1 MKRRSVLSYDYLL
14 MFNKKLLEN
23 IISLATIK
31 GLQYLLAFVTFPYL
45 VRVLQVEQYGLI
57 VFAQS
62 IVQYFVLLTDYGFN
76 LLGPREIAQH
86 DNVQERGIVFS
97 NIFFA
102 KLMLLF
108 CSTVIFVCGLLCL
121 ERYREVDVALYFT
134 FYLMVIGNVLFPVW
148 FFQGIQQM
156 RYITLVNIIANVF
169 RVAGVFLLV
178 KTPQDYLLAALF
190 QAVVPLVAAVFSW
203 MILVKDYPEVLV
215 LPNRQGTKKMF
226 VDGWSIFT
234 STIAIN
240 LYTASNIVF
249 LGMLTNNVV
258 VGYFSGAKKII
269 DNVTQLIS
277 PITQAVYP
285 YVSKKAAASKT
296 DALRFLHKMVVA
308 LGGGNL
314 LLSLF
319 IIIFA
324 DFIVKL
330 LLGAGYEQSVLLLRI
345 MAFIPFIVSLSNIF
359 GVQTM
364 LVFGMQ
370 KAFSRILLM
379 AAGLNT
385 CVVLPMIYFYE
396 DVGVS
401 ITITITE
408 CFVTFMMW
416 YVLKKKGINLLRK

>member
-1 MKRRSVLSYDYLL
+1 MQ
-14 MFNKKLLEN
+14 KLLEN

-31 GLQYLLAFVTFPYL
+31 GLEYILAFVTFPYL

-62 IVQYFVLLTDYGFN
+62 IVQYFVFLTDYGFN

-86 DNVQERGIVFS
+86 DSVQERGAVFS

-102 KLMLLF
+102 KLLLLF
-108 CSTVIFVCGLLCL
+108 FSTILFVCGLLAL
-121 ERYREVDVALYFT
+121 GEYEEVDVVLYLT
-134 FYLMVIGNVLFPVW
+134 FYLMVIGNVFFPVW

-156 RYITLVNIIANVF
+156 RYITLVNIIANIF
-169 RVAGVFLLV
+169 RVAGIFLLV
-178 KTPQDYLLAALF
+178 KTPQDYLIAALF
-190 QAVVPLVAAVFSW
+190 QAIVPLIASIFSW
-203 MILVKDYPEVLV
+203 IILVKDYPEVFV
-215 LPNRQGTKKMF
+215 LPSSQGIKKMF

-249 LGMLTNNVV
+249 LGMLTDNVV

-269 DNVTQLIS
+269 DNITQLIS

-285 YVSKKAAASKT
+285 YVSKKASASKT
-296 DALRFLHKMVVA
+296 DALRFLHKIVVV
-308 LGGGNL
+308 LGGGNF
-314 LLSLF
+314 LLSVF
-319 IIIFA
+319 ITVFA

-330 LLGAGYEQSVLLLRI
+330 LLGNGYEQSVLLLRI
-345 MAFIPFIVSLSNIF
+345 MAFLPVIISLSNIF

-370 KAFSRILLM
+370 KEFSSILMM
-379 AAGLNT
+379 AAVLNT
-385 CVVLPMIYFYE
+385 CVVLPMIYLYE
-396 DVGVS
+396 GIGVS
-401 ITITITE
+401 VTITVTE
-408 CFVTFMMW
+408 CFVTVMMW
-416 YVLKKKGINLLRK
+416 YVLKQNGINLLRK

>member
-1 MKRRSVLSYDYLL
+1 MRIII
-14 MFNKKLLEN
+14 NPKLLEN

-31 GLQYLLAFVTFPYL
+31 GLQYILAFITFPYL

-102 KLMLLF
+102 KLLLLV
-108 CSTVIFVCGLLCL
+108 CSTVIFVCGLLWL
-121 ERYREVDVALYFT
+121 EQYREVDIALYFT

-215 LPNRQGTKKMF
+215 LPNRQGIKKMF

-249 LGMLTNNVV
+249 LGILTNNVV

-285 YVSKKAAASKT
+285 YVSKKASASKT
-296 DALRFLHKMVVA
+296 DALRFLHKIVVA

-385 CVVLPMIYFYE
+385 CIVLPMIYFYE

-416 YVLKKKGINLLRK
+416 YVLNQNGINLLRK